1 MVKVLAPLYEVVD
14 SKLDKCICAFKEI
27 WMTFGYNN
35 GRHLTIIEE
44 KKRNLGTLK
53 FLI

>member
-14 SKLDKCICAFKEI
+14 SKLDKCICAFSEI

-35 GRHLTIIEE
+35 GRHFNYDWRKE
-44 KKRNLGTLK
+44 KKSWNLK
-53 FLI
+53 I